1 VSRIIDD
8 GAGGKRNL
16 AEIESRAAA
25 LRSAVEKSVYNP
37 PMDPAQLSKAALEAT
52 QGAMPLPAMRVYA
65 KGGKVEADLKLRGGD
80 NVIEEETDAGHGEE
94 VLQARRQARGRGE
107 EEEEAQPQEQ
117 GTRGHG
123 GVQARDASVRFGSQ
137 GSFAQAGSRD
147 SPSSVWVE
155 RVYEGKTK
163 EEVSEMIP
171 VDARAVTYSRV
182 WKATALVRQ

>member
-1 VSRIIDD
+1 MSRIIDD

-80 NVIEEETDAGHGEE
+80 NAIEEETDAGHGEE

-137 GSFAQAGSRD
+137 GSFAQAGNRD
-147 SPSSVWVE
+147 SPSPVWVE
-155 RVYEGKTK
+155 QVYEAESK
-163 EEVSEMIP
+163 EAVMALVPPGSKGVEV
-171 VDARAVTYSRV
+171 RRV
-182 WKATALVRQ
+182 WKATALVKQ